1 MSNQISGL
9 ISRSMTNSKPQDTT
23 QTNTQSYGLLQQRGD
38 QAAVLDF
45 SPERGDGS
53 GSDERGDVVQPSTRR
68 GDDPRHGWRTH
79 TPANGR
85 SADPRD
91 PDGNV
96 RGLDTARR
104 IHFSSRLTND
114 PARSTMSADSSPPDR
129 LTSALLADSRRQYL
143 PHLSTTSTTEQTA
156 RSTDTQSA
164 RRFRTASI
172 LNCEFPSV
180 RTADAD
186 KTCVLHDF
194 SPLNELISRN
204 SRQPHGNYMT
214 G

>member
-1 MSNQISGL
+1 
-9 ISRSMTNSKPQDTT
+9 MTNSKPQDTT
-23 QTNTQSYGLLQQRGD
+23 QTNTQSYGLLRQRGD
-38 QAAVLDF
+38 QATVLDF
-45 SPERGDGS
+45 SPKTDDGL

-68 GDDPRHGWRTH
+68 GDDQRHGWRTH
-79 TPANGR
+79 APANGR

-96 RGLDTARR
+96 SGLDTARW

-114 PARSTMSADSSPPDR
+114 PTRSTTSADSLPPDG
-129 LTSALLADSRRQYL
+129 LTSALPAHPRRQYL
-143 PHLSTTSTTEQTA
+143 PHLLTMSTTEQTA

-164 RRFRTASI
+164 RRFRMAFISQRISSI
-172 LNCEFPSV
+172 

-194 SPLNELISRN
+194 SPQLIIFAKFAPTAWN
-204 SRQPHGNYMT
+204 SYDWMT
-214 G
+214 HRHML